1 MCRASSA
8 IGKLRQSRRPDFGEE
23 TMSEVRPVDNSANI
37 PSAVKAAAE
46 RARQA
51 HAAAYPKP
59 EDTPAEEATAEEVT
73 QQVTEEN
80 PEEPAQG
87 ELQFGSDE
95 VKTQE
100 VTEASAPEPVVDD
113 ASWEHRYK
121 SMKGRYDRA
130 NTQISDLSDQISNLQ
145 NVISTMQVRQ
155 RPEEDDD
162 PQLSFERLLTPEEEE
177 DYGQEFLSVVGKK
190 AKEELLPIVSKY
202 ERKIAELE
210 SRLQGVNGYVTQD
223 ARSRMETMLDTKV
236 PDWRELNT
244 DNDFL
249 TWLKLPDPFSGVI
262 RHELL
267 KTAYEQ
273 NDSPRVVA
281 FFQGFLSEEAA
292 VAPALG
298 SSVPTNTAPK
308 MDLSEFAA
316 PGRAKTAAANAPVEK
331 PVFTRTQIAQFYKD
345 AAAGKYRGKESEKN
359 RIEQQ
364 IFEAQSDGRIR

>member
-1 MCRASSA
+1 
-8 IGKLRQSRRPDFGEE
+8 
-23 TMSEVRPVDNSANI
+23 MSEVRPVDNSTNI
-37 PSAVKAAAE
+37 PSAVKAAGE

-51 HAAAYPKP
+51 YAEAYAKP
-59 EDTPAEEATAEEVT
+59 EDSENAEQNTEEKAKEVTAES
-73 QQVTEEN
+73 
-80 PEEPAQG
+80 PEEKPQG
-87 ELQFGSDE
+87 ELQFNVEESE
-95 VKTQE
+95 NQQNE
-100 VTEASAPEPVVDD
+100 TETASEPVVDD

-130 NTQISDLSDQISNLQ
+130 NAQISGLSEQINNLQ

-155 RPEEDDD
+155 SPTGDDD
-162 PQLSFERLLTPEEEE
+162 PQLSFERFLTPEEEE
-177 DYGQEFLSVVGKK
+177 DYGEEFLSVVGKK

-210 SRLQGVNGYVTQD
+210 ARLQGVNGYVTQD
-223 ARSRMETMLDTKV
+223 ARSRMENMLDSKI

-244 DNDFL
+244 NSDFL

-298 SSVPTNTAPK
+298 SSVPNNTAPK
-308 MDLSEFAA
+308 MDLSELAA

-331 PVFTRTQIAQFYKD
+331 PVFTRTQIAQFYQD
-345 AAAGKYRGKESEKN
+345 AAAGKYRGKDSEKS

-364 IFEAQSDGRIR
+364 IFEAQRDGRIR